1 MTPQQGT
8 AVASVSWFVGFCAS
22 AIPVLQACSLT
33 LGCIVAVLTII
44 YTIKRL
50 KNKKYD

>member
-8 AVASVSWFVGFCAS
+8 AVAGTSWVVGFCS
-22 AIPVLQACSLT
+22 KAIPVLQFCSLT

-44 YTIKRL
+44 YTVKRL
-50 KNKKYD
+50 KAKKFD